1 MSNLTAKDL
10 YGCMTALVTPMNKQG
25 KIHLEQWKNLLRKQ
39 IAAKVKAVVVAGT
52 TGESAVLTDDEFIQL
67 LTVAVEQC
75 QGTQTAVIAQT
86 GSISADKVITNNKV
100 AYELGAQAVL
110 VVTPYY
116 LRTTQEG
123 LYQHFKKIADVSALP
138 VILYN
143 VPTRTQNDL
152 LPTTCKRLSLHDNI
166 IGLKEASP
174 DEQRIT
180 ELVKTIHTS
189 GFNIMSG
196 CDDTFVDSIAQGA
209 LGVISVASNVRPQ
222 IMTRI
227 CNYMALGDTISA
239 KKLNSSLDNL
249 YKVLSCQPNPIPVKY
264 LMHEAALI
272 DEGIRLPLVWFDDK
286 KASTSDEILKIKQ
299 DYSNL

>member
-10 YGCMTALVTPMNKQG
+10 YGCMTALVTPMTKQG
-25 KIHLEQWKNLLRKQ
+25 EINIEQWKNLLRKQ
-39 IAAKVKAVVVAGT
+39 INAKVKAVIVAGT
-52 TGESAVLTDDEFIQL
+52 TGESAVLTGEEFIQL

-75 QGTQTAVIAQT
+75 HGTQTAVIAQT
-86 GSISADKVITNNKV
+86 GSIGADKVIASNKV
-100 AYELGAQAVL
+100 AFELGAQAVL

-123 LYQHFKKIADVSALP
+123 LYQHFKKIADVSPLP

-143 VPTRTQNDL
+143 VPSRTQNDL
-152 LPTTCKRLSLHDNI
+152 LPQTSKKLSSHKNI

-174 DEQRIT
+174 DEQRVL
-180 ELVKTIHTS
+180 ELVNIIKASDFH
-189 GFNIMSG
+189 IMSG
-196 CDDTFVDSIAQGA
+196 CDDTFVDSMQQGA
-209 LGVISVASNVRPQ
+209 TGVISVAGNVRPQ
-222 IMTRI
+222 TMVQI
-227 CNYMALGDTISA
+227 CNFMALGDTISA

-264 LMHEAALI
+264 LMHEATLI

-286 KASTSDEILKIKQ
+286 KVRTRDEILTIKQ